1 MYINGI
7 AVNMVDV
14 ALVLFGICVVIL
26 LGCALLNRHLSVWF
40 CDKMGW
46 HLPPI
51 AQGFDGCSFTGKCPR
66 CGNDVLQDSQ
76 GNWF

>member
-1 MYINGI
+1 MLRYVCLIVPLLLVI
-7 AVNMVDV
+7 T
-14 ALVLFGICVVIL
+14 ALVSFIFLALF
-26 LGCALLNRHLSVWF
+26 NQHLSKWF

-46 HLPPI
+46 HLAPH

-66 CGNDVLQDSQ
+66 CGKGVLQDSQ

>member
-1 MYINGI
+1 MTY
-7 AVNMVDV
+7 V
-14 ALVLFGICVVIL
+14 AIILFIL
-26 LGCALLNRHLSVWF
+26 LSFLLLLVFLNSHLPKWF

-51 AQGFDGCSFTGKCPR
+51 AQGFDGCSYYGECPR
-66 CGNDVLQDSQ
+66 CKERVLQDSQ